1 MKKQIT
7 LLLAVLML
15 LPILFACR
23 NNGTPGDTTQT
34 PSDSTTAAETTGE
47 LTDNL
52 PKDLKYNGATVT
64 LLGWK
69 ETFNEFG
76 QEEKVGDPIYN
87 VIYNRDRMV
96 EQRLGVKLEQ
106 VNTLTNYAPDV
117 LKAIQPSIMAGDHA
131 YDILR
136 PHSQTPGQ
144 LTLNGLLVNLRELDY
159 IDFDKPWWSPE
170 YTEAAKIEGKIYF
183 ATGDISP
190 SFWRM
195 MYMNYCNYD
204 LLRKY
209 NLEDPQQLAI
219 EGKWTLDKQLE
230 MVNGVYEDLNQDGI
244 KNADDLFG
252 IMSTYAVLDAYFYST
267 GAKIA
272 EKDAVGQ
279 LVLSN
284 SFGGEKVIQV
294 IEKLGNFFSTNS
306 GFITNNEYGRI
317 TKEGRALFINCEVYF
332 SEKFLTE
339 ADYNFKVLPVPK
351 FTEDQP
357 NYPIVL
363 SNPFSVYAIPIDAK
377 DVNMSA
383 AVMEAMASESY
394 RIVTPVMYEQL
405 IKLRYVGSETD
416 SAMIEIIRSGLAFDT
431 ARMFSNSFTDFEAFR
446 RHVQNNQTTW
456 ASTVAGLADAYRT
469 VIDNITNTYKTLK

>member
-1 MKKQIT
+1 MKKYIT
-7 LLLAVLML
+7 LLLVVLML
-15 LPILFACR
+15 LPALVACR
-23 NNGTPGDTTQT
+23 DNGASADTTQN
-34 PSDSTTAAETTGE
+34 PADTTSADTTGE
-47 LTDNL
+47 LKDNL
-52 PKDLKYNGATVT
+52 PDNLNYNGATIT
-64 LLGWK
+64 LLGWT

-76 QEEKVGDPIYN
+76 QEEKVGDPIYYA
-87 VIYNRDRMV
+87 IYNRDRMV
-96 EQRLGVKLEQ
+96 EQRLGIKMEQ
-106 VNTLTNYAPDV
+106 INTLINYAPDV
-117 LKAIQPSIMAGDHA
+117 IKAIQPSILSQDHA

-136 PHSQTPGQ
+136 THSQTPGQ
-144 LTLNGLLVNLRELDY
+144 LALNNLLVNLRDLEY

-209 NLEDPQQLAI
+209 DLADPQQLAI
-219 EGKWTLDKQLE
+219 EGEWTLDKQLE
-230 MVNGVYEDLNQDGI
+230 MVTGIYEDLNQNDN
-244 KNADDLFG
+244 KDSDDLFG

-267 GAKIA
+267 GANIV
-272 EKDAVGQ
+272 EKDAEGQ
-279 LVLSN
+279 LSLSN
-284 SFGGEKVIQV
+284 SFGGEKVVQV
-294 IEKLGNFFSTNS
+294 IEKLGSFFNTNS
-306 GFITNNEYGRI
+306 GFITNTDYGKI
-317 TKEGRALFINCEVYF
+317 TREGRALFINCEVYF

-339 ADYNFKVLPVPK
+339 ADYTFKVLPVPK
-351 FTEDQP
+351 FSDDQK

-363 SNPFSVYAIPIDAK
+363 SNPFSVYSIPADAR

-394 RIVTPVMYEQL
+394 RSVTPVMYEQL

-416 SAMIEIIRSGLAFDT
+416 SAMIDIIRQGLTFDT

-446 RHVQNNQTTW
+446 RHVQNNLTTW
-456 ASTVAGLADAYRT
+456 ASTVAGFSDSYRA